1 MRIRDVPESDATRR
15 LSTFTRLPA
24 NSERTESALE
34 SARST
39 LEDIYGDRLIRLILF
54 GSHAR
59 GDAHADSD
67 VDLLVVLE
75 GSVDPYEEARRT
87 SGVVVDAAVEQGVAL
102 SLTHLSASDW
112 MDTTRSFVR
121 NARRDGVE
129 L

>member
-1 MRIRDVPESDATRR
+1 M
-15 LSTFTRLPA
+15 PA